1 MIGIYSPGIWRIPH
15 LEKFL
20 AQPCQ
25 KLSLLRPVPQE
36 VDAIAV
42 WGHRPSAA
50 KPVAIAKAAGKPVI
64 RLEDGFV
71 RSLDLGVNGEPPL
84 SLVVDDCGIY
94 YDASK
99 PSALEKLVQD
109 KAGNTALISQAR
121 EAMHTIVTG
130 DLSKYNLAPAFVADE
145 SERADI
151 VLVVDQTFNDMSVT
165 YGNAGPH
172 EFAAMLEAA
181 MAENPQAEI
190 WVKVHPDVLE
200 GKKTGYFAD
209 LRATQRVRLIAENVS
224 PQSLLRHVSQVYV
237 VTSQYGFE
245 ALLAGKPVTCFGKA
259 LVCRLGFNRRSSS
272 TVRFV
277 ICPTRFCHA
286 GGTFCRCIP
295 ALLSLYRSANGRSK
309 RSIYRAAMAAI
320 TTSTSATA

>member
-84 SLVVDDCGIY
+84 SLVVDDCCIY

-145 SERADI
+145 SERSDI

-200 GKKTGYFAD
+200 GKKTGYFAA

-224 PQSLLRHVSQVYV
+224 PQSLLRRFP
-237 VTSQYGFE
+237 G
-245 ALLAGKPVTCFGKA
+245 LRRDLPV
-259 LVCRLGFNRRSSS
+259 RL
-272 TVRFV
+272 
-277 ICPTRFCHA
+277 
-286 GGTFCRCIP
+286 
-295 ALLSLYRSANGRSK
+295 
-309 RSIYRAAMAAI
+309 
-320 TTSTSATA
+320 

>member
-1 MIGIYSPGIWRIPH
+1 MIGIFSSGIWRIPN

-71 RSLDLGVNGEPPL
+71 RSLDLGVNGAPPL

-109 KAGNTALISQAR
+109 KAGNAALADQAR
-121 EAMHTIVTG
+121 
-130 DLSKYNLAPAFVADE
+130 
-145 SERADI
+145 
-151 VLVVDQTFNDMSVT
+151 
-165 YGNAGPH
+165 
-172 EFAAMLEAA
+172 
-181 MAENPQAEI
+181 
-190 WVKVHPDVLE
+190 
-200 GKKTGYFAD
+200 
-209 LRATQRVRLIAENVS
+209 
-224 PQSLLRHVSQVYV
+224 
-237 VTSQYGFE
+237 
-245 ALLAGKPVTCFGKA
+245 
-259 LVCRLGFNRRSSS
+259 
-272 TVRFV
+272 
-277 ICPTRFCHA
+277 
-286 GGTFCRCIP
+286 
-295 ALLSLYRSANGRSK
+295 
-309 RSIYRAAMAAI
+309 
-320 TTSTSATA
+320 

>member
-25 KLSLLRPVPQE
+25 KLSLLRPVPQN

-109 KAGNTALISQAR
+109 KAGNAALADQAR

-181 MAENPQAEI
+181 M
-190 WVKVHPDVLE
+190 
-200 GKKTGYFAD
+200 
-209 LRATQRVRLIAENVS
+209 
-224 PQSLLRHVSQVYV
+224 
-237 VTSQYGFE
+237 
-245 ALLAGKPVTCFGKA
+245 
-259 LVCRLGFNRRSSS
+259 
-272 TVRFV
+272 
-277 ICPTRFCHA
+277 
-286 GGTFCRCIP
+286 
-295 ALLSLYRSANGRSK
+295 
-309 RSIYRAAMAAI
+309 
-320 TTSTSATA
+320 

>member
-50 KPVAIAKAAGKPVI
+50 KPLAIAKAAGKPVI

-109 KAGNTALISQAR
+109 KAGNTALIS
-121 EAMHTIVTG
+121 
-130 DLSKYNLAPAFVADE
+130 
-145 SERADI
+145 
-151 VLVVDQTFNDMSVT
+151 
-165 YGNAGPH
+165 
-172 EFAAMLEAA
+172 
-181 MAENPQAEI
+181 
-190 WVKVHPDVLE
+190 
-200 GKKTGYFAD
+200 
-209 LRATQRVRLIAENVS
+209 
-224 PQSLLRHVSQVYV
+224 
-237 VTSQYGFE
+237 
-245 ALLAGKPVTCFGKA
+245 
-259 LVCRLGFNRRSSS
+259 
-272 TVRFV
+272 
-277 ICPTRFCHA
+277 
-286 GGTFCRCIP
+286 
-295 ALLSLYRSANGRSK
+295 
-309 RSIYRAAMAAI
+309 
-320 TTSTSATA
+320 